1 MRYENP
7 VWHEYFADP
16 FILKCGDTYFA
27 YGTGATPTESDGRA
41 FPMLRSNDL
50 VNWHYLGGAL
60 TTIPGAT
67 AFWAP
72 EVAEESGKYYMYYSA
87 ATGASDESHRIR
99 VAVAEKPAGPF
110 TDSGAVLMPDL
121 GFSIDAAPFK
131 DPKTGQW
138 YLFFAHDFLEDAP
151 HGTGAAVVRLKDMFT
166 TQGQPQMVN
175 RASQEW
181 HIFERN
187 REYKGKVWDAWF
199 TVEGPCVVYR
209 HNRYWCLYSG
219 GRWNSD
225 RYGVGFAVADHP
237 LGPWKDDFAAHGP
250 VVLKGI
256 PGKVVGPGHNSVT
269 VAPDG
274 RSDVMVY
281 HAWDKDLAKR
291 RMFIDPLLWTP
302 EGPRC
307 DGPSVGP
314 RVFNEWHE
322 VHPDPPGIRHGA
334 VE

>member
-16 FILKCGDTYFA
+16 FILKCGDTYYA

-41 FPMLRSNDL
+41 FPMLR
-50 VNWHYLGGAL
+50 
-60 TTIPGAT
+60 
-67 AFWAP
+67 
-72 EVAEESGKYYMYYSA
+72 
-87 ATGASDESHRIR
+87 
-99 VAVAEKPAGPF
+99 
-110 TDSGAVLMPDL
+110 
-121 GFSIDAAPFK
+121 
-131 DPKTGQW
+131 
-138 YLFFAHDFLEDAP
+138 
-151 HGTGAAVVRLKDMFT
+151 LKDMFT
-166 TQGQPQMVN
+166 TDGEPKIVN
-175 RASQEW
+175 HASQEW
-181 HIFERN
+181 HIYERN

-199 TVEGPCVVYR
+199 AVEGPCVIYR
-209 HNRYWCLYSG
+209 QDRYWCLYSG

-237 LGPWKDDFAAHGP
+237 LGPWKDDFAIHGP

-256 PGKVVGPGHNSVT
+256 PGRVVGPGHNSVT

-281 HAWDKDLAKR
+281 HAWDKNLTKR
-291 RMFIDPLLWTP
+291 RMFIDPLQWTS

-307 DGPSVGP
+307 DGPSIGP

-322 VHPDPPGIRHGA
+322 VHPDTPALRHGA
-334 VE
+334 IE